1 MMMKIMIKI
10 WEIAVL
16 VLQENN
22 VYYSFWSI
30 YNNSWIRYFWRKWID
45 SIWKFYS
52 KTKKKVDD
60 RIYDISNFLKKV
72 ISTVPN
78 IEIILLED
86 IQLQNSINGSQKY
99 FSNQGNNIITFKALA
114 KLQGVLINVCL
125 DEGVEYSVI
134 SPSHWKSIVKIKS
147 KYRRDQKKEAMEF
160 VDSFFGENATEDE
173 ADAICIGYA
182 MS

>member
-1 MMMKIMIKI
+1 MSI
-10 WEIAVL
+10 IAFDQSTTTVGYAIFE
-16 VLQENN
+16 ENELIQ
-22 VYYSFWSI
+22 YGSFTP
-30 YNNSWIRYFWRKWID
+30 KQ
-45 SIWKFYS
+45 
-52 KTKKKVDD
+52 KKKVDD

-78 IEIILLED
+78 IEIVLLED

-99 FSNQGNNIITFKALA
+99 FSNQGNNVITFKALA

-125 DEGVEYSVI
+125 DEGVEYSVV

-173 ADAICIGYA
+173 ADAICIGY
-182 MS
+182 SYIKEKEGL